1 MTRSLVGSE
10 NIVSLTPPEPGM
22 TPLRKAAEAAEE
34 ASGLRA
40 EIIRGVLM
48 MSPTR
53 RGRHAGI
60 VKALYDQVRPELA
73 DHLAPYQV
81 ASVSMPGDKDDYA
94 TPDLLVC
101 DAGFGESD
109 AWLADPGDVELV
121 CEVVSKSNSSKGTR
135 DMVSW
140 YADAGVPTYLIVD
153 PRDGTW
159 TLYTVPREG
168 AYQGVLHGL
177 YGEDIELA
185 ALGLKITT
193 GGFTRYS
200 WYATRIRI
208 YGSAPPPLVR
218 GRRGV
223 GRQGLRGARG
233 CGCRAGPCPGGGC
246 GR

>member
-1 MTRSLVGSE
+1 MTTSLVGRE
-10 NIVSLTPPEPGM
+10 DIVGLTPPEPGM

-48 MSPTR
+48 MSPTL

-60 VKALYDQVRPELA
+60 INALFRQIDPALP
-73 DHLAPYQV
+73 DHLESYQV

-109 AWLADPGDVELV
+109 EWLADPGDVELV
-121 CEVVSKSNSSKGTR
+121 CEVVSKGNSSKDTR
-135 DMVSW
+135 DMVGW

-177 YGEDIELA
+177 YGEDIELT

-193 GGFTRYS
+193 GDFTRY
-200 WYATRIRI
+200 
-208 YGSAPPPLVR
+208 G
-218 GRRGV
+218 
-223 GRQGLRGARG
+223 
-233 CGCRAGPCPGGGC
+233 
-246 GR
+246 